1 MYKFYLCSAASIT
14 VCDLADRVLSSILD
28 ADCAATVQKHLEA
41 NGIQFMFFDLMKD
54 MFYKN
59 TATKLAALVVK
70 KGLRQIR
77 DTFDASAYGAAPI
90 IGLAKPVF
98 KAHGN
103 ADASTIASAVRQA
116 VRYVEGGAAKAMAE
130 LAFIHIKTEQ

>member
-1 MYKFYLCSAASIT
+1 
-14 VCDLADRVLSSILD
+14 
-28 ADCAATVQKHLEA
+28 
-41 NGIQFMFFDLMKD
+41 MKD
-54 MFYKN
+54 LFYQN
-59 TATKLAALVVK
+59 TATKLAAFAVK
-70 KGLRQIR
+70 KGLRKMR

-103 ADASTIASAVRQA
+103 SDAPTIVNAVRQA

-130 LAFIHIKTEQ
+130 LSFAQAETKS